1 MGWAIAGEA
10 TDRGR
15 TRLEAM
21 NTTTSRVAQVLLVS
35 AGLALTISVPAFAQT
50 TATTTTSTAT
60 STPTTTAPTT
70 SPTTATPTLRWITVS
85 PSRGSAGQRVSVQVA
100 CVDQAGPVL
109 SSALNSGPLARNAAG
124 HQPWALFTTAVVR
137 DVRPGSYPVSA
148 QCGGTPVST
157 TFTVAAPAVST
168 SPAASA
174 QVPTMPSGPAQTGGG
189 GMASQVT
196 DPSGGFAPTAIVIAG
211 LVVVFGGMAAVLV
224 RLVRLR
230 RQHAGR

>member
-1 MGWAIAGEA
+1 M
-10 TDRGR
+10 
-15 TRLEAM
+15 
-21 NTTTSRVAQVLLVS
+21 AQVLLVS

-50 TATTTTSTAT
+50 TATSTTTTSTAT

-70 SPTTATPTLRWITVS
+70 SPTTATLRWITVS

-124 HQPWALFTTAVVR
+124 QEPWALFTTAVVR
-137 DVRPGSYPVSA
+137 GVRPGSYPVSA
-148 QCGGTPVST
+148 PCGGTPVST